1 MSPQSTGELPKIKAS
16 IQKKPVNP
24 AKVLIPL
31 GLGTAL
37 SLMGDATLY
46 TVLPTHT
53 ADAGITLA
61 AVGIIL
67 SANRII
73 RLILNGP
80 SGAIYDRSPRRR
92 LFIPALFLGAIS
104 TAIYAAWSGFWPLIT
119 GRLIWGLA
127 WAGIWVG
134 GATIIMDVTTD
145 ENRGRWTG
153 LYQTWFFLGVAAGA
167 FLGGLLTDWLGYSPA
182 LWIGAALTLIGAVIA
197 LIFLPETRSA
207 DHRIPTDITD
217 KNPIKWYSN
226 QELLGVVSLQGIN
239 RFITAGVIAATLA
252 LLVQE
257 NLSII
262 NIALGVATVTG
273 ILIGFRT
280 LLSMIA
286 APIAGSMS
294 DKSGNRWGIT
304 FMGLIIGALGMLLL
318 VTGNVWIILLG
329 VCFTAVA
336 GGTVQA
342 LVTTRTG
349 DMVNKAQRGKA
360 IGFLHTAGD
369 LGSALGPLAAYALL
383 RWVQLSGVYILC
395 AIIFVIGAIYAL
407 RMHIQHRN
415 PQKQVT

>member
-1 MSPQSTGELPKIKAS
+1 
-16 IQKKPVNP
+16 
-24 AKVLIPL
+24 
-31 GLGTAL
+31 
-37 SLMGDATLY
+37 
-46 TVLPTHT
+46 
-53 ADAGITLA
+53 
-61 AVGIIL
+61 
-67 SANRII
+67 
-73 RLILNGP
+73 
-80 SGAIYDRSPRRR
+80 

-104 TAIYAAWSGFWPLIT
+104 TAIYAAWSGFWPLMT

-197 LIFLPETRSA
+197 LIFLPETRSS